1 MGEGG
6 RRKRTV
12 GQWVAVLLVGMLAGS
27 VMLTPAGAHLNS
39 PLTFSHLK
47 KHFYTKKAAN
57 NRFINVGEKASDSDK
72 LDGKNSTD
80 FLGATAKA
88 ADSDKLDGLDSTSFP
103 EIVAYA
109 HVQPGGG
116 VVEAESKG
124 IADANVTLESTSAYC
139 FRNIPSFKYALTTP
153 HYDGGLDAQDVT
165 ISVGLPGTGYTAD
178 CSGTVQ
184 AEIATIV
191 DSAYAPHE
199 FYIAFYK

>member
-1 MGEGG
+1 MGQSTRP
-6 RRKRTV
+6 RRI
-12 GQWVAVLLVGMLAGS
+12 GQWVAVLLAGILAGS
-27 VMLTPAGAHLNS
+27 VMLTPVGAHLNS

-47 KHFYTKKAAN
+47 KHFYTKKASN
-57 NRFINVGEKASDSDK
+57 NRFINVGEKAADADK
-72 LDGKNSTD
+72 IDGKNSTD
-80 FLGATAKA
+80 FLGAMAKA
-88 ADSDKLDGLDSTSFP
+88 ADSDKLDGLDSSSFP

-109 HVQPGGG
+109 HVQSGGG

-139 FRNIPSFKYALTTP
+139 FRNIPAFKYALTTP
-153 HYDGGLDAQDVT
+153 HYDGGTDQDVT
-165 ISVGLPGTGYTAD
+165 IAVALPGTGYTAD

-191 DSAYAPHE
+191 DSVYAPHE